1 MVRKK
6 GEGGKKEGR
15 EEGRERNGK
24 KEGRGM
30 VRNKG
35 EGGKKEGRDMLGLQK
50 QTFIVKEIRE
60 KRKKVH
66 AYTLS

>member
-30 VRNKG
+30 VRKKG
-35 EGGKKEGRDMLGLQK
+35 EEW
-50 QTFIVKEIRE
+50 
-60 KRKKVH
+60 
-66 AYTLS
+66 